1 MRLTLTLAAFA
12 FAGLSAVAH
21 AQPVQ
26 ISGDVATLD
35 VPYADLNLSHPAGA
49 ETMLNRIKA
58 AAARVC
64 GGKPDAREMHAAVH
78 YRTCVQTATQSAV
91 AQLNATRVTA
101 LYTGRANL
109 DQSSTQETSLSQR

>member
-21 AQPVQ
+21 AQPVR
-26 ISGDVATLD
+26 ISGDIASLD

-64 GGKPDAREMHAAVH
+64 GGRPDGRERQAAVH
-78 YRTCVQTATQSAV
+78 YRTCVQSATQNAM
-91 AQLNATRVTA
+91 QLTT
-101 LYTGRANL
+101 
-109 DQSSTQETSLSQR
+109 